1 MSLPPPPSKIHSRYT
16 RLLAMQERGT
26 QHEAAV
32 ATTKIDSLKK
42 RFDFTKIPLPVDG
55 EEPAEDLF
63 AEAAHVHPDSSMMR
77 ELVVFDMQ
85 EAAIGNF
92 VKWVLYEALK
102 INGVWRTVKGSHS
115 TALYVG
121 AKKEDL
127 PHLRHIATVITE
139 RFKSL
144 WAHFVQTTGADP
156 CDEPSFHAGLYAG
169 LMREPRSTGKAV
181 PGRAPKRKKGRAKK
195 KVVPIT
201 PTVRPHPYS
210 VGLELGAQIRINRT
224 LGEITALL
232 DGLVGL
238 EAA

>member
-1 MSLPPPPSKIHSRYT
+1 MSLPPPPAKIHTRFT
-16 RLLAMQERGT
+16 RLVAMQERGT

-32 ATTKIDSLKK
+32 ATTKIESLKK
-42 RFDFTKIPLPVDG
+42 RYDFTKTPISAEG
-55 EEPAEDLF
+55 EPAEDLF
-63 AEAAHVHPDSSMMR
+63 ADAAHVRPDSSKMR

-102 INGVWRTVKGSHS
+102 INGVWRAVKESHS

-121 AKKEDL
+121 AKEEDL
-127 PHLRHIATVITE
+127 PHLRHIATVISE

-144 WAHFVQTTGADP
+144 WAHFIQTTGADP
-156 CDEPSFHAGLYAG
+156 CDEPSFHAGLYDG
-169 LMREPRSTGKAV
+169 LMREPRGIGKAV
-181 PGRAPKRKKGRAKK
+181 PGRSPKRKKGRAKK
-195 KVVPIT
+195 KVAPID

-224 LGEITALL
+224 LGEITSLL
-232 DGLVGL
+232 DGLVGQ